1 MVPDVNKILKKY
13 GYTLI
18 MDKIHDDGELKKYE
32 KIEKYFDRKTYLT
45 IKDKKNIVIGRVYNI
60 NSSNGTDLA
69 KRELTEKELD
79 IILAFFKFFRIPNAG
94 KVAGEI
100 SKLFKIDIKGINVDI
115 IRNNI
120 YKQNVY

>member
-1 MVPDVNKILKKY
+1 
-13 GYTLI
+13 